1 MEMKRLNN
9 IVDICLK
16 AAYKTA
22 DGPMSNI
29 YHEALMA
36 SVEKELIEHTPECN
50 LIQADIEEIRRA
62 YCKLLNDADKMIKAY
77 SE

>member
-1 MEMKRLNN
+1 MEMTRLNK

-16 AAYKTA
+16 AAYKSP
-22 DGPMSNI
+22 DGPMNDI

-36 SVEKELIEHTPECN
+36 SVEKELIEHTPDCK

-62 YCKLLNDADKMIKAY
+62 YCKLLNDADKIIKAY
-77 SE
+77 SD